1 MVRYVWEGSFWMM
14 KNDRPIVVLFGR
26 DYDNPTVVKTLGFG
40 NQRPYFFAPK
50 GYIPSSPFIVE
61 TEEGHIDAF
70 GRPVTKIYTK
80 IPSDVPKVRDMF
92 TFTDEADIVYDMRYL
107 IDHGIMYGFD
117 EKGQPVDVPMLKP
130 RACFFDIEVDSPID
144 EMPLPEEAK
153 WPICQIQLLDSYTSE
168 LKVLTLKADL
178 VDADQ
183 ESFDTEQELIA
194 RFVDLVWKWDPDLM
208 CGWYSEKF
216 DIPYIIRRS
225 RLLKVNVSRLS
236 RWPTTYPDDERWLGR
251 ELFDMLKYYKDWS
264 KPKGQLPTYDL
275 KYVAK
280 HETTARYKEAL
291 EKGKTAPEPLVYKDY
306 GDSIRT
312 LIQNG
317 RWKEL
322 VEYGK
327 KDVQALYEID
337 QCTGL
342 IEFYESLRRMV
353 GIKITDCYQRAKIIE
368 YFLMH
373 RGIKPLPT
381 KRHDAE
387 HIDYEGAM
395 VLQPEFGV
403 HEWVGTTDLK
413 ALYPSIILAF
423 DLSPDVDHTIPKVIV
438 ELMEARDV
446 MRRLKMEGKA
456 SKAMLT
462 SEQSLKYVINA
473 FYGYLAFSGAR
484 LHKPE
489 IAAFITAR
497 GREISKDLH
506 KKITEMGYT
515 IVYGDT
521 DSTFFKPIKTPKEGL
536 EIQEALNMHLLQW
549 ARSVNVA
556 DHLAPTLKLEKIYR
570 TLMFKK
576 KSDKDIA
583 AKKRYAGVLVWKDGK
598 DLSKEDPK
606 VDYTGLEVKRSDTA
620 EISRILMKQF
630 FDNVLIKND
639 VPSAIK
645 IIKGTYFD
653 IINGKLDSQLVAI
666 PKGITKNR
674 SHEEPGSSPW
684 IRGKENGRKLLG
696 IKFRADKKPKL
707 LYCTSP
713 VDVICI
719 DNDYN
724 DTDLRAR
731 VTIDW
736 QKMGLKTVQ
745 MKMESLLESI
755 GLDWNRE
762 INGQTGLEKWF

>member
-1 MVRYVWEGSFWMM
+1 MTRYVWEQSFWML
-14 KNDRPIVVLFGR
+14 KNGKPIVVLIGR
-26 DYDNPTVVKTLGFG
+26 DYDNPTIVKTLGFG
-40 NQRPYFFAPK
+40 NQRPFFFA
-50 GYIPSSPFIVE
+50 GGSYIPSNPFIVE
-61 TEEGHIDAF
+61 TERGHVDAF
-70 GRPVTKIYTK
+70 GRDVTKCYTAL
-80 IPSDVPKVRDMF
+80 PSDVPKVRDLFPF
-92 TFTDEADIVYDMRYL
+92 TCEADIVYDMRYL
-107 IDHGIMYGFD
+107 IDHKIMYGFN
-117 EKGQPVDVPMLKP
+117 EKGEPIDVPMLKP
-130 RACFFDIEVDSPID
+130 RALFFDIEVDSPVD

-153 WPICQIQLLDSYTSE
+153 WPICQIQVLDSYTN
-168 LKVLTLKADL
+168 VCRVFTLNGDV
-178 VDADQ
+178 VDPDQ
-183 ESFDTEQELIA
+183 VNFDTEQELIGA
-194 RFVDLVWKWDPDLM
+194 FVDFVWETDPDLI

-216 DIPYIIRRS
+216 DIPYIIRRA
-225 RLLKVNVSRLS
+225 RLLKMNVSKLS
-236 RWPTTYPDDERWLGR
+236 RWPSTYPDEERWQGR
-251 ELFDMLKYYKDWS
+251 ELFDMLKFYKDWS
-264 KPKGQLPTYDL
+264 KPKGGLPTYDL
-275 KYVAK
+275 KFVSK
-280 HETTARYKEAL
+280 HEAKFAYE
-291 EKGKTAPEPLVYKDY
+291 DF
-306 GDSIRT
+306 GDKIRT
-312 LIQNG
+312 LIEER

-322 VEYGK
+322 VQYGK
-327 KDVQALYEID
+327 NDVIALQKID
-337 QCTGL
+337 EATGL
-342 IEFYESLRRMV
+342 IEFYEALRRMV

-387 HIDYEGAM
+387 HVDYEGAL

-438 ELMEARDV
+438 ELMEAREV

-489 IAAFITAR
+489 IAAFITGK
-497 GREISKDLH
+497 GREISRDLH
-506 KKITEMGYT
+506 KKINEMGYT

-521 DSTFFKPIKTPKEGL
+521 DSTFVKPVKTPEEG
-536 EIQEALNMHLLQW
+536 IQIQNELNGHLLQW

-598 DLSKEDPK
+598 DLTTGTPK

-620 EISRILMKQF
+620 EVSRTLMKQF
-630 FDNVLIKND
+630 FDNVLIAND
-639 VPSAIK
+639 PDTAVRLIRETYYNILDGK
-645 IIKGTYFD
+645 I
-653 IINGKLDSQLVAI
+653 SCQLVAI

-674 SHEEPGSSPW
+674 SHEEKGSSPW

-696 IKFRADKKPKL
+696 IRFRSDKKPKL
-707 LYCTSP
+707 LYCTGP

-724 DTDLRAR
+724 DVDLLSR
-731 VTIDW
+731 VTVDW
-736 QKMGLKTVQ
+736 SKMAMKTVQ

-755 GLDWNRE
+755 GLNWDAE
-762 INGQTGLEKWF
+762 INGQTNLEKWF